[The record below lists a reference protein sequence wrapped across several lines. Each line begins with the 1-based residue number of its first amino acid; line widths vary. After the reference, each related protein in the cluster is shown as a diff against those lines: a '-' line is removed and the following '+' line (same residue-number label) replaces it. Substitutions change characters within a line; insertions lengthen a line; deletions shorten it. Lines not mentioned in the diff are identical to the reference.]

1 MPDEPPQ
8 PFSRAAEEM
17 IASLR
22 RLPLEIPR
30 GMRKRP
36 TKELASLIEE
46 ILVRNQIG
54 RDSPEQAIRE
64 KWVEIVGS
72 ANASYSHPAR
82 IERDR
87 SLVVLTSHSV
97 VRNELFH
104 HRLLILEKIQ
114 KLPGCHHIREINI
127 RAG

>member
-1 MPDEPPQ
+1 MPEEPKE
-8 PFSRAAEEM
+8 FSRAAEEL

-22 RLPLEIPR
+22 RVPLDIPR

-36 TKELASLIEE
+36 TKDLGPLISQ
-46 ILVRNQIG
+46 ILVDNQIG
-54 RDSPEQAIRE
+54 CDSPEQTVRE

-82 IERDR
+82 IERGS

-114 KLPGCHHIREINI
+114 KLPGCDHIREINI